1 MHSNTESVL
10 VAQSDPELAGTM
22 ARVLEKEGLSVTT
35 ALDGLDAVRQVYEK
49 LPNLLVCSYYLPRLG
64 GLRVCRF
71 LKSNPTFV
79 SLPILLVIPTSE
91 ESLEMRA
98 RWVGA
103 DATLELPFR
112 ADSFRET
119 CGELIQRSRD
129 SEPGVPPGPAP
140 DRSAIME
147 RLTEVMDTRI
157 NHLEAVRE
165 LAGQLGKSMSVR
177 ETFRKITGGLLT
189 GLGFE
194 RVWVCR
200 YVEETGHLLTEQAL
214 GRGLDEVPD
223 VVELSEI
230 EGLPGYLAIT
240 EGRQVLSRNVPI
252 PKQRLEWYGSVD
264 YVDTPLVA
272 RGRVVGLIRADF
284 LVSGKSP
291 QPEDCQALQ
300 QYSLHAASAVLN
312 AMGVEKVS
320 EGREQMA
327 SILGSLDS
335 GVIVVDTSGTIV
347 EATSRVK
354 DLYGKAPSEMKG
366 RLLVEAIPVLA
377 RDDRQEIL
385 REVLSDGESKTK
397 SEVVIPRSGSDDVVQ
412 EIRFVP
418 YRRGGHISGAV
429 IVVNDVTRE
438 HALRED
444 LRKRNEEL
452 ETISRI
458 GRKLNSTLDLEEIST
473 TLVRTIRQFHPDE
486 AVAVLLP
493 DLEQDT
499 ETPSHFVARATAG
512 YQKEYDPLGARLRL
526 DGQAASADT
535 PEVAAER
542 SSIVG
547 VAVRTAEPVNVA
559 DVTQDSRFLRNY
571 PGIRSEIA
579 IPMVVRERV
588 VGVIDIQS
596 PVAGRFDPD
605 SIRRVTTLANH
616 AATAVENAQL
626 HSKVWEMAQRDRL
639 TGLRNLRFFEDRLKE
654 ELDRATR
661 YDYPLSLIMM
671 DIDDFKHYND
681 SFGHPMGN
689 VLLRKV
695 ASAIRYALRD
705 VDILVRYGGEEFVCL
720 LPMTGEREAAE
731 IAERIRRKV
740 LQANDDIPH
749 ASEQPRQCVS
759 VSLGVSTFLTDVQD
773 REKLLDV
780 ADQRMY
786 AAKKAGK
793 NQVCASA
800 LGNCPPM
807 E

>member
-1 MHSNTESVL
+1 VL

-22 ARVLEKEGLSVTT
+22 ARVLEKEGLSAET
-35 ALDGLDAVRQVYEK
+35 ALDGVDAVRKIYGK
-49 LPNLLVCSYYLPRLG
+49 LPDLLVCSYYLPRLG
-64 GLRVCRF
+64 GLKVCRF
-71 LKSNPTFV
+71 LKTNPTFV
-79 SLPILLVIPTSE
+79 SVPILMVIPTND

-98 RWVGA
+98 RWAGA

-112 ADSFRET
+112 AESFTEACAKLT
-119 CGELIQRSRD
+119 GASGGSD
-129 SEPGVPPGPAP
+129 AGVPPGPAP
-140 DRSAIME
+140 DRPAIME
-147 RLTEVMDTRI
+147 SLTEVMDTRI

-177 ETFRKITGGLLT
+177 ETFRSVAGGILT

-194 RVWVCR
+194 RTWVSR

-223 VVELSEI
+223 VVEMGSM
-230 EGLPGYLAIT
+230 EGLPAYLAVT
-240 EGRQVLSRNVPI
+240 EGKQVLSWNVSI
-252 PKQRLEWYGSVD
+252 PKQRLQWYGSTD

-272 RGRVVGLIRADF
+272 RGRVVGLVRADF
-284 LVSGKSP
+284 FVSGKRP
-291 QPEDCQALQ
+291 LPEDCQALQ

-335 GVIVVDTSGTIV
+335 AVIVVDTSGTIV

-366 RLLVEAIPVLA
+366 RLLVEAVPVLA

-385 REVLSDGESKTK
+385 RQVLSSGESKTK
-397 SEVVIPRSGSDDVVQ
+397 SEVVIPKAGAKDVVQ

-438 HALRED
+438 HGLRED

-493 DLEQDT
+493 DLEQEGDT
-499 ETPSHFVARATAG
+499 PTHFVAKATAG
-512 YQKEYDPLGARLRL
+512 YEKEYDPLGARLRL
-526 DGQAASADT
+526 DGQAAADA
-535 PEVAAER
+535 PGVAAER

-571 PGIRSEIA
+571 PGVHSEIA
-579 IPMVVRERV
+579 VPMVVREQV

-759 VSLGVSTFLTDVQD
+759 VSLGVSTFLTDVKERD
-773 REKLLDV
+773 KLLDV